1 MQKACHLLCYVTTV
15 PACGYMM
22 ADSFHE
28 GLRPHINGV
37 ISLQRA
43 VQAVDQVFAAG
54 SLVINLECKKTGAG
68 STWRAY
74 GTVCLSRY
82 GVWASV
88 HIAWMTWS
96 RGLESKLMPVL
107 RIWHRLSHG
116 GLASWQLLT
125 TLSAKQLQL
134 TSFWPLSL
142 EGMVCL
148 PWESDGFLNVIL
160 KSICNII
167 YEYKECI
174 IGKNGAG
181 MKCLWTQMSKSSSL
195 FYRVR
200 CRSFVHLT
208 WQE

>member
-43 VQAVDQVFAAG
+43 VQAADQVFAAR

-68 STWRAY
+68 STWRTY

-107 RIWHRLSHG
+107 RIWHRLSDG

-125 TLSAKQLQL
+125 N
-134 TSFWPLSL
+134 SFGKAAATNLIL
-142 EGMVCL
+142 AF
-148 PWESDGFLNVIL
+148 ESGGDGLFTMGEWWVF
-160 KSICNII
+160 
-167 YEYKECI
+167 
-174 IGKNGAG
+174 
-181 MKCLWTQMSKSSSL
+181 KCYIEKYM
-195 FYRVR
+195 
-200 CRSFVHLT
+200 
-208 WQE
+208 